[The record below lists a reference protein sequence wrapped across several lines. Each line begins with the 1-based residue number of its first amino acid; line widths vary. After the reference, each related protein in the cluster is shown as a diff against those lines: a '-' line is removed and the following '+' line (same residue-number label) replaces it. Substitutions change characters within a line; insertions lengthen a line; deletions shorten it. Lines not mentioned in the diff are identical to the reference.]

1 MPLFA
6 DPLDRLLSNA
16 MASERRR
23 KFKKLPSAKPPSAK
37 TLTLRESFA
46 NPANWTPFSPQAI
59 ALIHRSG
66 GTLTLLGAFRERRHL
81 RLDIRELTRTEE
93 PLAMSHQEFVTGPY
107 WLNPRPYD
115 GQIAPDPEIHTQ
127 RELVIDLVFPELSLS
142 SEKVSVVVHLESG
155 WMRAVCLANRTLFQS
170 PDGRIHTWFPAQLDV
185 LDVMSFESKVALKN
199 LLRGE

>member
-6 DPLDRLLSNA
+6 DPLDRLLSDA
-16 MASERRR
+16 MANERRR
-23 KFKKLPSAKPPSAK
+23 KFKKLPSTKLPSQK
-37 TLTLRESFA
+37 TLSLRESFT

-81 RLDIRELTRTEE
+81 RLDIRELVRTEE
-93 PLAMSHQEFVTGPY
+93 PLPMSHQEFVSGPH

-115 GQIAPDPEIHTQ
+115 GPISPDPEIHTQ
-127 RELVIDLVFPELSLS
+127 RELIINLVFPELSLS
-142 SEKVSVVVHLESG
+142 SEQVKVVVHLESG
-155 WMRAVCLANRTLFQS
+155 WMRSVCLSHRTLFQS
-170 PDGRIHTWFPAQLDV
+170 PDGRVHTWFPQNLDV
-185 LDVMSFESKVALKN
+185 LDVMSFESKVSLKN